1 MTETTADA
9 RGADDTVVGVDG
21 CPRCG
26 RHVVPEVLRTA
37 LMVCPLCG
45 YHHPVG
51 ALQRIAQLADA
62 GSWQD
67 VAADIRPGDPLGFVD
82 SRPYPDR
89 LRSAQ
94 LATGLTEAFV
104 AGRCR
109 IEGLPVALGVLDF
122 EFLGGSMGAAVGEGF
137 WRLVQRC
144 ISDEVPLVVVTS
156 SGGAR
161 MQEGLISLLQKAK
174 TVTSLEVLRDTHL
187 PYVTV
192 LANPTTGGVLASFA
206 TLADVVVAEP
216 GAQLWFTGP
225 RVRELTTREH
235 TPVGFGTAEEALEC
249 GHIDMV
255 VPRGELRQRLVELLI
270 LLQGGESILGETIP
284 QRRAPA
290 QWRAGALGR
299 ALDRVAEPARAV
311 WRWVRRGDW

>member
-1 MTETTADA
+1 MN
-9 RGADDTVVGVDG
+9 G

-26 RHVVPEVLRTA
+26 RHVVPEVLRAA

-51 ALQRIAQLADA
+51 ALRRIGQLADA
-62 GSWQD
+62 GSWED
-67 VAADIRPGDPLGFVD
+67 VASDVRPSDPLGFVD

-94 LATGLTEAFV
+94 LATGMNEAFV

-122 EFLGGSMGAAVGEGF
+122 EFLGGSMGAAVGEAF
-137 WRLVQRC
+137 WRLVQRS
-144 ISDEVPLVVVTS
+144 ISDKVPLVVVTS

-161 MQEGLISLLQKAK
+161 MQEGLISLLQMAK
-174 TVTSLEVLRDTHL
+174 TVMALEVLRETRL
-187 PYVTV
+187 PSVTV
-192 LANPTTGGVLASFA
+192 LSNPTTGGVLASFA
-206 TLADVVVAEP
+206 SLADVIVAEP

-225 RVRELTTREH
+225 RVRELTTRER
-235 TPVGFGTAEEALEC
+235 TPDGFGTAEEVLEY

-255 VPRGELRQRLVELLI
+255 VPRGELRQRLVDLLI
-270 LLQGGESILGETIP
+270 LLQGGESVLGEAIP

-290 QWRAGALGR
+290 RRRAGALGGAFER
-299 ALDRVAEPARAV
+299 IAELARAI
-311 WRWVRRGDW
+311 WGWVRGGDR